1 MGKQTK
7 RPSARVIVEYEGNVV
22 YVARLKAI
30 ADDKAHVESTL
41 DSHYNL
47 LEVSQLLETLA
58 EAEQTNYYM
67 SRVRALSGEAREA
80 IEKAL
85 GESEDFSE
93 RPF

>member
-1 MGKQTK
+1 MGKQLK
-7 RPSARVIVEYEGNVV
+7 RPSARVIVEFEGNVV

-30 ADDKAHVESTL
+30 AEDKASVESTL
-41 DSHYNL
+41 DSNYNL
-47 LEVSQLLETLA
+47 LEVSQLLAKLA

-67 SRVRALSGEAREA
+67 SRVRELSSDAREA

-85 GESEDFSE
+85 GEDEDFSE